1 MFGNLP
7 QFNQTRRNKNPDM
20 ENELPNAFE
29 VLVPSHFDI
38 PARLGGLASAQAI
51 EVLLKCR
58 AFVVKRS
65 ATDQGVKGQITWAK
79 VGGVEKAWAMA
90 VERAGFQ

>member
-1 MFGNLP
+1 LGIFLNSIKP
-7 QFNQTRRNKNPDM
+7 QETEIPIWKMNYQMHLKFW
-20 ENELPNAFE
+20 L
-29 VLVPSHFDI
+29 PSHFDI

-65 ATDQGVKGQITWAK
+65 AADQGVKGQITWAK